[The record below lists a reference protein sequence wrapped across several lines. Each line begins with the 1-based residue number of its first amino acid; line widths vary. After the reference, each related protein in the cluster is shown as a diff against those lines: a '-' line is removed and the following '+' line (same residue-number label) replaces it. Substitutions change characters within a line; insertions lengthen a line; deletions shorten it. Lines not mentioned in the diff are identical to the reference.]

1 MKKARYIIE
10 KYCDKYHS
18 LFQAIQIDL
27 FKNEQSNGKELI
39 FLRETIN
46 PNLTDLYERLW
57 LDENCKVIKRELF
70 EDEEKNVLLGK
81 MN

>member
-10 KYCDKYHS
+10 KYRDKYHS
-18 LFQAIQIDL
+18 LCQAIKIDL
-27 FKNEQSNGKELI
+27 FKNKQSNGKELI

-70 EDEEKNVLLGK
+70 EDNED
-81 MN
+81 

>member
-10 KYCDKYHS
+10 KYCDEYHS

-27 FKNEQSNGKELI
+27 FKNEQSNGKELK

-46 PNLTDLYERLW
+46 PNLTVLYEKLW
-57 LDENCKVIKRELF
+57 LDENYKIIKRELL
-70 EDEEKNVLLGK
+70 KN
-81 MN
+81 N

>member
-18 LFQAIQIDL
+18 LFQAIEIDL
-27 FKNEQSNGKELI
+27 FKNKQSNGKELI

-57 LDENCKVIKRELF
+57 LDENRKVIKRELL
-70 EDEEKNVLLGK
+70 EDNEDRKIN
-81 MN
+81 

>member
-18 LFQAIQIDL
+18 LFQAIKIDL
-27 FKNEQSNGKELI
+27 FKNEQSNGEELK

-46 PNLTDLYERLW
+46 PNLTVLYEKIW
-57 LDENCKVIKRELF
+57 LDENYEVIKRELL
-70 EDEEKNVLLGK
+70 KN
-81 MN
+81 N